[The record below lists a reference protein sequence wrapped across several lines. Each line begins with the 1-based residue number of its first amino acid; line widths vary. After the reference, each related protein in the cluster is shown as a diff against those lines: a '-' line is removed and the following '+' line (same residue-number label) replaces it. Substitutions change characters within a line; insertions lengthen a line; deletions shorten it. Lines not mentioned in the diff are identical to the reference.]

1 MEKEVRQKIAA
12 ISAQIDSLEATLELV
27 RTSNVLCF
35 TTIERNAEETVSIEF
50 NDDNMNGANQV
61 CKHAKDEMI
70 QYMESKIADLEKSLD
85 FVEKKDTKF
94 SKIQKKD
101 VYLQRK
107 TYEQ

>member
-12 ISAQIDSLEATLELV
+12 TSRQIDSLEATLELIK
-27 RTSNVLCF
+27 TSNVLCF
-35 TTIERNAEETVSIEF
+35 TTMSRNADETVSIEF
-50 NDDNMNGANQV
+50 TENNTNGANMV
-61 CKHAKDEMI
+61 FKHARDEMV
-70 QYMESKIADLEKSLD
+70 QYMESKIAELEKSLD

-107 TYEQ
+107 TYGQ